1 MATPNVN
8 FFIHSVPYLEKDLG
22 INHPLVKKY
31 WKERQFYSCQN
42 SAYNIIG
49 YVEQGSEQKLDFVEY
64 SGNNE
69 KSKGVFD
76 INGLCTKERIA
87 ELKNG
92 FKNTKS
98 HIWHGLITFEELFG
112 KKYCNDYEKAY
123 ELVKSEFPKFLKRAG
138 FDKNNIEWFAG
149 FHENTDNRH
158 IHFAFYEKVPQRNKA
173 NENKKSFSQGMVS
186 ISSIKKMK
194 LYCEQ
199 HLTESKEHKLPK
211 VRQHLTTEFLDAIS
225 KKPIKGEFGRKM
237 KEIILLL
244 PTTGRVSYDS
254 ENMLFMR
261 NKINYLVDL
270 MIKQDKKVNATY
282 QTFLSFLLEKDESI
296 KRMCVEYKIN
306 PDKVVLFDKYRNDM
320 YRRLGNI
327 VIKDVFA
334 IRSQLR
340 QMDYNT
346 KSRLV
351 KKRIQHRKD
360 AYALEQSMYLADKVQ
375 YEAMSYFQ
383 EHMKVLEEMKIKVL
397 IEQGIIQL

>member
-1 MATPNVN
+1 MGTPSVN

-42 SAYNIIG
+42 SGYNIIG
-49 YVEQGSEQKLDFVEY
+49 YVEHGSEQKIDFVQY

-76 INGLCTKERIA
+76 INGLCSKERIA

-112 KKYCNDYEKAY
+112 KKYCNSYEKAY
-123 ELVKSEFPKFLKRAG
+123 ELIKSEFPKFLTRAG

-149 FHENTDNRH
+149 FHENTDHRH
-158 IHFAFYEKVPQRNKA
+158 IHFAFYEKVPQRIKQNSS
-173 NENKKSFSQGMVS
+173 KKEFSQGMVS
-186 ISSIKKMK
+186 ITSIKKMK
-194 LYCEQ
+194 MYCEQ
-199 HLTESKEHKLPK
+199 FLTENKENKIYNKRKDLMNDFK
-211 VRQHLTTEFLDAIS
+211 ESGKR
-225 KKPIKGEFGRKM
+225 PIKGEYGRKM

-254 ENMLFMR
+254 ENMLFMK
-261 NKINYLVDL
+261 NKIDYLVDL
-270 MIKQDKKVNATY
+270 MIKQNSKVNATY
-282 QTFLSFLLEKDESI
+282 QTFITMLLDKDESI
-296 KRMCVEYKIN
+296 RRMCKEYKIN
-306 PDKVVLFDKYRNDM
+306 PDKVVLFDKYKTDL
-320 YRRLGNI
+320 YRRLGNV
-327 VIKDVFA
+327 VIKNVFD
-334 IRSQLR
+334 IRTQMRQL
-340 QMDYNT
+340 DYKA
-346 KSRLV
+346 KSRLAQ
-351 KKRIQHRKD
+351 KRIQRRKNE
-360 AYALEQSMYLADKVQ
+360 YALQQSMYLADKVQ

-397 IEQGIIQL
+397 IEQGLIQL

>member
-1 MATPNVN
+1 MGTPSVN

-42 SAYNIIG
+42 SGYNIIG
-49 YVEQGSEQKLDFVEY
+49 YVEHGSEQKIDFVQY

-76 INGLCTKERIA
+76 INGLCSKERIA

-112 KKYCNDYEKAY
+112 KKYCNSYEKAY
-123 ELVKSEFPKFLKRAG
+123 ELIKSEFPKFLTRAG

-149 FHENTDNRH
+149 FHENTDHRH
-158 IHFAFYEKVPQRNKA
+158 IHFAFYEKVPQRIKQNSS
-173 NENKKSFSQGMVS
+173 KKEFSQGMVS
-186 ISSIKKMK
+186 ITSIKKMK
-194 LYCEQ
+194 MYCEQ
-199 HLTESKEHKLPK
+199 FLTENKENKIYNKRKDLMNDFK
-211 VRQHLTTEFLDAIS
+211 ESGKR
-225 KKPIKGEFGRKM
+225 PIKGEYGRKM

-254 ENMLFMR
+254 ENMLFMK
-261 NKINYLVDL
+261 NKIDYLVDL
-270 MIKQDKKVNATY
+270 MIKQNSKVNATY
-282 QTFLSFLLEKDESI
+282 QTFITMLLDKDESI
-296 KRMCVEYKIN
+296 RRMCKEYKIN
-306 PDKVVLFDKYRNDM
+306 PDKVVLFDKYKTDL
-320 YRRLGNI
+320 YRRLGNV
-327 VIKDVFA
+327 VIKNVFD
-334 IRSQLR
+334 IRTQMRQL
-340 QMDYNT
+340 DYKT
-346 KSRLV
+346 KSRLAQ
-351 KKRIQHRKD
+351 KRIQRRKNE
-360 AYALEQSMYLADKVQ
+360 YALQQSMYLADKVQ

-397 IEQGIIQL
+397 IEQGLIQL